1 MGNRQHVEER
11 MTKAATDLRV
21 GEVRW
26 AKSNDPTPGDLL
38 AGDVRNYALFL
49 DCDGTL
55 LDIAPT
61 PNEVVVPGKLVETL
75 VRIYKGLG
83 GALAILTGRQLAE
96 IDTLMK
102 PAMFVGSGVHG
113 GELRTTTGGAIARVA
128 TSLPAPLVE
137 EVIRRAQKLP
147 GIIAEPKGPGL
158 AVHYR
163 LAPHLK
169 DALEAELR
177 GLLSQYPEGLV
188 LCHGRKLF
196 EIIPAGHS
204 KGTALETLLGL
215 PEFAGRS
222 PIMIGDD
229 MGDIPAFAA
238 ARRHGGVGLRV
249 AGEQFGE
256 DVELES
262 PQRVFAWLTQFAD
275 LLEKAPRPR
284 SS

>member
-1 MGNRQHVEER
+1 VH
-11 MTKAATDLRV
+11 
-21 GEVRW
+21 
-26 AKSNDPTPGDLL
+26 
-38 AGDVRNYALFL
+38 NYALFL

-61 PNEVVVPGKLVETL
+61 PNEVVVPAKLVETL

-128 TSLPAPLVE
+128 TSLPASLVE

-177 GLLSQYPEGLV
+177 GLLTQYPEGLV

-204 KGTALETLLGL
+204 KGTALETILAL

-249 AGEQFGE
+249 AGEQFGQ
-256 DVELES
+256 DVEMES
-262 PQRVFAWLTQFAD
+262 PQRVFAWLTRFAE
-275 LLEKAPRPR
+275 LVEKAPRPR